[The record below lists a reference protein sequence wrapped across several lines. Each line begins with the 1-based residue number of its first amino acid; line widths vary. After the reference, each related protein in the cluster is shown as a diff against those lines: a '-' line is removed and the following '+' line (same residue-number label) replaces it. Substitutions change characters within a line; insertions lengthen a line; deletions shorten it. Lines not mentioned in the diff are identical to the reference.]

1 MRKKPSLPVRALC
14 LLSALALCL
23 PLAACKDTGSSKAS
37 ESSAAGTPD
46 EAKLSET
53 GYADKLFDTSSV
65 HTIDITIADSD
76 WSDLKADPTAKTKY
90 KADITIDGETVKDV
104 SFATKGN
111 TSLTAVAADKNSDRY
126 SFKVNFGKYVDGQ
139 TYYGLNKLN
148 LNNIYADATYMK
160 DYLSYEIFR
169 QAGVESPLVSY
180 VWLTVN
186 GEDHGLYIAIEDVS
200 ESYLERTQDGEGELY
215 KPETEQFENMAKG
228 GGPDAGGDR
237 PEPPSGMD
245 SSQNGGGRPEPP
257 SGMTP
262 PNGFDPN
269 GSGGE
274 MPSMPNGEMPSMPNG
289 EMPSM
294 PNGGQMPDMQHGGFG
309 SDAKG
314 ADLKYTDDDTDSYSD
329 IFDNDETDADDESK
343 QRVIAALKALSQGD
357 DIEKYIDTDE
367 VIRYFAAHNFVLNY
381 DSYTGNMLHNYYLYE
396 KDGRLSM
403 LPWDYNL
410 AFGAFGGMS
419 GSSSDATSL
428 VNTGI
433 DTPLSDSQESDRP
446 MWNLIASNEKYL
458 EQYHSVYSELLDY
471 FESGAFD
478 AEIDRVYEMILPYV
492 EKDPSAFYSSEQFK
506 TAYET
511 LKELC
516 GLRAESI
523 RNQLDGKLST
533 KTTEQKDADKTDA
546 SSITISDMGTH
557 EQGKNQQRD
566 AAVKK

>member
-343 QRVIAALKALSQGD
+343 QRVIAALKALSQGE

-433 DTPLSDSQESDRP
+433 DTPLSGSQESDRP

-557 EQGKNQQRD
+557 EQEKNQQRD